1 MAVVGTLPKVSVFGF
16 ILQLNLISNVILW
29 CALGSILGETFG
41 AINQIKLKRLLGYSM
56 ITHMG
61 MAIITL
67 SLFSKEHVEPTLL
80 YILIYV
86 IGFLGAALLMKFYI
100 KEKFNYL
107 YHLLGLRQFNV
118 IIAISW
124 SLSLLSAVGDIIFV
138 DVFR

>member
-1 MAVVGTLPKVSVFGF
+1 MAVVGTLPKVSVLGF

-41 AINQIKLKRLLGYSM
+41 AINQSKLKRLLGYSM

-61 MAIITL
+61 MAIIAL
-67 SLFSKEHVEPTLL
+67 SLFSKEHIEPMLL

-86 IGFLGAALLMKFYI
+86 IGFLGAVLLMEFYN

-107 YHLLGLRQFNV
+107 YHLSGLRQFNV
-118 IIAISW
+118 IIAVSW
-124 SLSLLSAVGDIIFV
+124 SHSLLSARGYHLCRGF
-138 DVFR
+138 

>member
-1 MAVVGTLPKVSVFGF
+1 MAVVGTLPKVSVLGF

-41 AINQIKLKRLLGYSM
+41 AINKNKLKRLLGYSM

-61 MAIITL
+61 MTIIAL

-86 IGFLGAALLMKFYI
+86 IGFLGAVLLMEF
-100 KEKFNYL
+100 
-107 YHLLGLRQFNV
+107 
-118 IIAISW
+118 
-124 SLSLLSAVGDIIFV
+124 
-138 DVFR
+138 